1 MGGLQQSETGIRGL
15 RLDPRT
21 KLLLTLTVGLV
32 TVMGGDT
39 SAMKTTQ
46 LLLMLAP
53 AALLLLAGRV
63 RQAAVCLGAYAA
75 CMLAIR
81 FVVPLAHGALNLLL
95 SATCVVFT
103 RFLPGVM
110 TAWYML
116 STTTVSEFMAA
127 MQRMRLTDKIT
138 IPLSVV
144 FRFAPTVREEF
155 ASINDAMRMRGV
167 QFGGGKPGAMLEYR
181 LVPMLMCSVKIGEE
195 LSAAA
200 LTRGLGAPIERT
212 NIFKVGFGPVDIVLL
227 LACFAALALLAAN
240 RVGVL

>member
-1 MGGLQQSETGIRGL
+1 MGGLQYSESGIRGL

-21 KLLLTLTVGLV
+21 KLLLTITVGVV
-32 TVMGGDT
+32 TVMGGNT
-39 SAMKTTQ
+39 PVIQAAQ
-46 LLLMLAP
+46 LVLMLAP
-53 AALLLLAGRV
+53 AALMLLAGRV

-75 CMLAIR
+75 CSLAVR
-81 FVVPLAHGALNLLL
+81 FLVPLTHGALNLLL

-110 TAWYML
+110 AAWYML

-127 MQRMRLTDKIT
+127 MQRMRLSDKIT

-200 LTRGLGAPIERT
+200 LTRGLGAPVRRT
-212 NIFKVGFGPVDIVLL
+212 HIFRVGFGPVDIVLL
-227 LACFAALALLAAN
+227 FICLTALVLLVLN
-240 RVGVL
+240 RLGVF